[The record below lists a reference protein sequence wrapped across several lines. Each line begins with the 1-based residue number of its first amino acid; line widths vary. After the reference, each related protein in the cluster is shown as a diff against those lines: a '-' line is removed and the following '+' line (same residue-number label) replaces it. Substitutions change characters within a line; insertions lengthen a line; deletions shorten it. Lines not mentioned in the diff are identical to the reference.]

1 MQNDECRIEEQ
12 SRRGMQRAAFY
23 AAFCI
28 LTSAFRLLDDGQ
40 HVILAHDD
48 DLFAVE
54 LDLGAGVAGEDDLVA
69 LLDGERGLLA
79 VVEALAVADRQ
90 DLAPLGLFL
99 GRVGEDDAALGL
111 ALGLDTLD
119 EDLVAEGTQLSH
131 VYLLLNGDELNQ
143 NRLHA
148 GASPR
153 AGRLL

>member
-1 MQNDECRIEEQ
+1 MQNRRAE
-12 SRRGMQRAAFY
+12 SRANAACSVY
-23 AAFCI
+23 SAFCI
-28 LTSAFRLLDDGQ
+28 LTSAFRLLDDRE
-40 HVILAHDD
+40 HVVLAHDD
-48 DLFAVE
+48 DFFAVE

-90 DLAPLGLFL
+90 DLAPLGLLL

-111 ALGLDTLD
+111 PLGLDTLD

-153 AGRLL
+153 AGRLLLVTG